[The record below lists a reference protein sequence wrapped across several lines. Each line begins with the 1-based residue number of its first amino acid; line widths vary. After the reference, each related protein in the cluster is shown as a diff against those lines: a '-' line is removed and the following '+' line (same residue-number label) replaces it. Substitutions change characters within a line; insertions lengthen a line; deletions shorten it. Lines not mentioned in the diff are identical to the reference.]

1 MTMTDTTMRIPV
13 WTDGDPME
21 YTVCVAKE
29 HYRHYTDSTVPGQI
43 KSLLSMIRAF
53 PEEVRRVPMY
63 RVMHRSLTDS
73 VDSPVDFPVTYACPD
88 KRLEEIGW
96 QIRDDLYILIMDR
109 TLLEEMFI
117 NG

>member
-13 WTDGDPME
+13 WTDGDPIE

-63 RVMHRSLTDS
+63 RAMPGGFKT
-73 VDSPVDFPVTYACPD
+73 PVDFPVTYACPD